1 MSYPWVMDAA
11 TNPLPAAPEHFRL
24 PPSDFEVSLFA
35 SRAQHGVRLVRVDVH
50 EAERPA
56 DLSSAWFV
64 LVDANHENAAIAA
77 ALEDVRP
84 HYAGDWAFS
93 AEAVS

>member
-11 TNPLPAAPEHFRL
+11 TNPLPAAPEHF
-24 PPSDFEVSLFA
+24 
-35 SRAQHGVRLVRVDVH
+35 RLVRVDVH